1 MLRNAEMKGYCRATA
16 AAKLDVDIPYES
28 GMKFQSLAPDLQS
41 WFRDMVKRG
50 SSPETAVQSLL
61 ASGYQERYA
70 RDAAEAAFKALPR
83 PGPPPEVHPPAPVS
97 EPVSTQ
103 PTAAPADDAGTLTQQ
118 LVEMPNT
125 IATADREIHMLFA
138 LTAPRIILFGN
149 LLSAEE
155 CDEMVHL
162 SRGKLE
168 RSSVVNNETGAYDVH
183 PHRTSYGTYFNRGEN
198 DLIRRIEQRI
208 AELVQFPLEHGEPIQ
223 ILHYEPGGEYKPH
236 FDYFDP
242 KQPGNE
248 QVLTQGGQRIATLI
262 MYLND
267 VEAGGSTVFPEVGID
282 VLPRRGNAVY
292 FAYCAENG
300 VLDPRSL
307 HGGSPVGVGEKWIA
321 TKWFRERDYVGSG
334 A

>member
-1 MLRNAEMKGYCRATA
+1 
-16 AAKLDVDIPYES
+16 
-28 GMKFQSLAPDLQS
+28 MKFQSLAPDLQT
-41 WFRDMVKRG
+41 WFRDMLKRG
-50 SSPETAVQSLL
+50 TTPEAAVQSLL

-70 RDAAEAAFKALPR
+70 RDAVDAAFKAVPK
-83 PGPPPEVHPPAPVS
+83 P
-97 EPVSTQ
+97 
-103 PTAAPADDAGTLTQQ
+103 AAPAPLPTPVMTADPAVMTTASNDAPTLTQQ

-125 IATADREIHMLFA
+125 IVTADREIHMLLA

-149 LLSAEE
+149 LLSSDE
-155 CDEMVHL
+155 CDEMVKL

-168 RSSVVNNETGAYDVH
+168 RSSVVNNETGSYDVH

-198 DLIRRIEQRI
+198 ELIRRLENRI
-208 AELVQFPLEHGEPIQ
+208 AELVQFPLENGEPIQ
-223 ILHYEPGGEYKPH
+223 ILHYERGGEYKPH

-282 VLPRRGNAVY
+282 VLPRKGNAVY

-307 HGGSPVGVGEKWIA
+307 HGGSPVGGGEKWIA
-321 TKWFRERDYVGSG
+321 TKWFRERNYVGSG

>member
-1 MLRNAEMKGYCRATA
+1 
-16 AAKLDVDIPYES
+16 
-28 GMKFQSLAPDLQS
+28 MKFQSLTPDLQT

-50 SSPETAVQSLL
+50 TTPDAAVQSLL
-61 ASGYQERYA
+61 AAGYQERYA
-70 RDAAEAAFKALPR
+70 RDAVEAAFKAVPK
-83 PGPPPEVHPPAPVS
+83 PAVAPAPVLS
-97 EPVSTQ
+97 PVPAAEAAG
-103 PTAAPADDAGTLTQQ
+103 PTTATTDNQTLSQQ
-118 LVEMPNT
+118 LVQMPNT
-125 IATADREIHMLFA
+125 IVTADREIHMLLA

-149 LLSAEE
+149 LLSGEE
-155 CDEMVHL
+155 CEEMITL

-168 RSSVVNNETGAYDVH
+168 RSSVVNNETGSYDVH

-198 DLIRRIEQRI
+198 ELIRRIESRI
-208 AELVQFPLEHGEPIQ
+208 AELVQFPLENGEPIQ
-223 ILHYEPGGEYKPH
+223 ILHYERGGEYKPH

-292 FAYCAENG
+292 FAYCADNG

-307 HGGSPVGVGEKWIA
+307 HGGNPVGGGEKWIA
-321 TKWFRERDYVGSG
+321 TKWFRERNYVGSG